1 MPSTDNERAAIPL
14 YKEGFTA
21 ARARNETEIAAAS
34 IKMNDLCAKDI
45 SETINANYSD
55 NILDTDKI
63 VEELIGKYVAERL
76 AYILAARIT
85 NADWDGRYS
94 REVKAW
100 AAQEMSG
107 FSEFLKNRSSDY
119 SLTAHPVLVNAVAEK
134 FVAVQRERE
143 KSAILS
149 EALPEQAGAALAYPS
164 AKERLQELTDML
176 EAGIRDIFASD
187 KYREMLAVMSKFHDY
202 SVNNTMLIALQKP
215 DATLVAGFNQWKK
228 DFGRSV
234 KKGEKGIKILAP
246 SAYKSKKEEIK
257 RDPDTDLPI
266 LDENGKPV
274 KEEVE
279 EMRMAFRSV
288 TVFDVSQTDGKPL
301 PEITVNELTGDIK
314 DFDKLMG
321 VLRDISPVHISF
333 ASIDSEAKGF
343 M

>member
-63 VEELIGKYVAERL
+63 VEELIGKYGAERL

-107 FSEFLKNRSSDY
+107 FSDFLKSRSSNY

-134 FVAVQRERE
+134 VMSLQRERE
-143 KSAILS
+143 KEQSAILS
-149 EALPEQAGAALAYPS
+149 EALPEQAAAGLAYPS

-202 SVNNTMLIALQKP
+202 SVNNTMLIAMQKP

-228 DFGRSV
+228 DFGRNV
-234 KKGEKGIKILAP
+234 KRARKV
-246 SAYKSKKEEIK
+246 SKYSLRARISQRK
-257 RDPDTDLPI
+257 R
-266 LDENGKPV
+266 K
-274 KEEVE
+274 
-279 EMRMAFRSV
+279 
-288 TVFDVSQTDGKPL
+288 
-301 PEITVNELTGDIK
+301 
-314 DFDKLMG
+314 
-321 VLRDISPVHISF
+321 
-333 ASIDSEAKGF
+333 
-343 M
+343 